1 MIRAVKEDMGLQ
13 CLTYTKKREFRIFGG
28 LLKKFCILGFRILI
42 MQGMMLCILL
52 FNLEARKLRIS
63 KVTDY
68 LRKDQKAEKTQ

>member
-13 CLTYTKKREFRIFGG
+13 SLTLKKREFRIFGG